1 MHHDYNLGV
10 KISGIQVR
18 FAVRVHVRKVNKP
31 NLKIT
36 LSGHDTLP
44 PLKIPGNDFIIGYL

>member
-1 MHHDYNLGV
+1 MHHHYNLGV

-18 FAVRVHVRKVNKP
+18 CAVRKVNKP